1 MVISILI
8 FFIDLAVKNL
18 STSSSNE
25 FDRTTLDAQLP
36 TITAQLVDTLK
47 NDESNEAILSKLDAP
62 WNPEPFQEIPQ
73 IQEENTDLED
83 DKNEIT
89 ENQFPVFKKKIAKKT
104 LPKNKLPLITP
115 SFKYTGFID
124 MGSAQIALIN
134 GTQYLVGDTI
144 SSYKVE
150 SIEAK
155 KVILRSIETNVTIP
169 IQISQ

>member
-1 MVISILI
+1 MLI
-8 FFIDLAVKNL
+8 FVIDLTMKNL
-18 STSSSNE
+18 STSSSYE
-25 FDRTTLDAQLP
+25 FDRTTLDTQLP

-62 WNPEPFQEIPQ
+62 WNPEPFHQ
-73 IQEENTDLED
+73 ISQMQEENTEAED
-83 DKNEIT
+83 NKNEIP
-89 ENQFPVFKKKIAKKT
+89 ENQPVVFKKKISRKSSPEK
-104 LPKNKLPLITP
+104 KLPLIVP

-144 SSYKVE
+144 STYKVE
-150 SIEAK
+150 SISAK